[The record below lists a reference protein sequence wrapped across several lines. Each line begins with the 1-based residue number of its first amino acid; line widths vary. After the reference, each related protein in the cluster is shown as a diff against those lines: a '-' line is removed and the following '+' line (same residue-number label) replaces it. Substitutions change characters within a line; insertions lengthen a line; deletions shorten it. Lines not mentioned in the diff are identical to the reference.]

1 MSEQDNLPQAEGTT
15 ENTPVT
21 PNETVVNKEE
31 TTPTPT
37 DALQEIEHANAEDA
51 EDHENAKRHEIEE
64 KDYHAMDMDTLVEEL
79 TSLIKNNPVQ
89 TISKQVNQ
97 IKEEFDAKFSVF
109 LDTKKEEFLA
119 EGGNI
124 IDFRYHSTT
133 QNNFKNAYAEFRSKR
148 NAYYKDL
155 EQNLKQNLKK
165 RNTII
170 DEIKDLIEN
179 SESINAAY
187 NKFKELQAQWRDAGP
202 IPRDRYNT
210 VWNTYHHHVE
220 RFYDYLH
227 LDRDFRNL
235 DFKHNLEK
243 KQKIVAK
250 AQELTKEDN
259 INKAFRELQNLH
271 KLWKEEIGPVAKE
284 FREEIWQQFSEATKI
299 IHKKRQAFFAEA
311 DKIYE
316 QNLENKNAIIDKIN
330 EITANVVN
338 THKEWQSK
346 IKDIEALRE
355 LFFNAGKVPYKKTE
369 ETWSR
374 FKTAVRNFNKTKN
387 LYYKSLKKEQLENL
401 KKKQALIQIAEDNK
415 DNEDTATTTPLMKK
429 IQADWRK
436 IGHVPRKDSDKL
448 WKKFKA
454 ACNHYFDRINAKRNE
469 ANAAE
474 LENLAQKEAYLETL
488 KDVKLEGD
496 HQEKLNTI
504 KEYIAHWKTLGYVP
518 RNKREVNDKFNT
530 LIDGLFNQLDMDKAE
545 IESIK
550 YANKLNTL
558 QGDKRAMDSEIVF
571 IKRKI
576 DELKAEVLQ
585 LENNLAFFANAKKDN
600 PLVKE
605 VYKKID
611 GKKSDLERWKKK
623 LQQIRSLLK
632 KEKAEAEAEAE
643 TKDNDTTSENNE
655 A

>member
-15 ENTPVT
+15 ENTTVT
-21 PNETVVNKEE
+21 PIETVVSNEE
-31 TTPTPT
+31 TTATQD

-51 EDHENAKRHEIEE
+51 EDNENAKRHEIEE
-64 KDYHAMDMDTLVEEL
+64 KDYHAMDMDTLVVEL
-79 TSLIKNNPVQ
+79 ENLLQNHAVQ
-89 TISKQVNQ
+89 TINKQVNL
-97 IKEEFDAKFSVF
+97 IKEEFDGKFSEF

-133 QNNFKNAYAEFRSKR
+133 QNNFKNAYANFRSKR

-155 EQNLKQNLKK
+155 EQNLKNNLST

-170 DEIKDLIEN
+170 DKIKDLIAN
-179 SESINAAY
+179 SENINAAY
-187 NKFKELQAQWRDAGP
+187 NDFKELQAEWRNAGA

-235 DFKHNLEK
+235 DFKHNLEE
-243 KQKIVAK
+243 KQKIVVK
-250 AQELTKEDN
+250 ANELAQDNN

-284 FREEIWQQFSEATKI
+284 FREEIWEQFSEATKI

-316 QNLENKNAIIDKIN
+316 QNLENKNAIIAKID
-330 EITANVVN
+330 EITANIVES
-338 THKEWQSK
+338 HKDWQSK

-355 LFFNAGKVPYKKTE
+355 LFFNAGKVPYKLTEKTW
-369 ETWSR
+369 TS
-374 FKTAVRNFNKTKN
+374 FKISVRNFNKTKN
-387 LYYKSLKKEQLENL
+387 TYYKGLKKEQLDNL

-415 DNEDTATTTPLMKK
+415 DNDDFSTTTPLMKK

-436 IGHVPRKDSDKL
+436 VGHVPRKDSDKL
-448 WKKFKA
+448 WKKFKG
-454 ACNHYFDRINAKRNE
+454 ACNHYFDKINAKRNE
-469 ANAAE
+469 ANATEVEA
-474 LENLAQKEAYLETL
+474 LAKKETYLETL
-488 KDVKLEGD
+488 KDLTLEGD
-496 HQEKLNTI
+496 HLAKLTTI
-504 KEYIAHWKTLGYVP
+504 KEHIANWKAIGYVP
-518 RNKREVNDKFNT
+518 RNKREVNDTFNQK
-530 LIDGLFNQLDMDKAE
+530 IDNLFNQLDIDKSEVEA
-545 IESIK
+545 IK
-550 YANKLNTL
+550 YANKLNVL
-558 QGDKRAMDSEIVF
+558 EGDQRALDNEMVF
-571 IKRKI
+571 VKRKM
-576 DELKAEVLQ
+576 DEIKSEVLQ
-585 LENNLAFFANAKKDN
+585 FENNLAFFANAKKDN

-611 GKKSDLERWKKK
+611 TKKADLDTWKKK
-623 LQQIRSLLK
+623 AQQIRAILK
-632 KEKAEAEAEAE
+632 QQKAEAAAAAE
-643 TKDNDTTSENNE
+643 DNASENTE